1 MKYDP
6 RKDTEMLSL
15 FGDWSD
21 KDIDLERL
29 NILWNDID
37 EDAIEHFFNYYKI
50 DKNIY
55 LNDNDNLS
63 GEIPSDLVGRF
74 DEFIKNIY

>member
-1 MKYDP
+1 MVFD
-6 RKDTEMLSL
+6 
-15 FGDWSD
+15 FGNWSD
-21 KDIDLERL
+21 EDIDLERL
-29 NILWNDID
+29 NNLWNEID
-37 EDAIEHFFNYYKI
+37 EDSIEHFLNYYKI

-55 LNDNDNLS
+55 LNNKGNLP